1 MSSKELLLL
10 CYIFLK
16 SLFSGTK
23 ALIKAGGIWFVAGLI
38 VVFFVVPSIV
48 EKYNLKDALDVI
60 FLLFILF
67 VVIRFVIRLVK
78 KDKTWGS
85 LGNSKNRSKA
95 HQSDNV
101 Q

>member
-10 CYIFLK
+10 CYVFLK

-23 ALIKAGGIWFVAGLI
+23 YLIKAGGIWFVVLLGVAL
-38 VVFFVVPSIV
+38 FVIPSMV
-48 EKYNLKDALDVI
+48 EKYNLKDAVDVI

-85 LGNSKNRSKA
+85 LGKSKNRKVS
-95 HQSDNV
+95 
-101 Q
+101 

>member
-16 SLFSGTK
+16 SLFLGTK

-48 EKYNLKDALDVI
+48 EKYNLKDAIDVI
-60 FLLFILF
+60 FLLFILWIA
-67 VVIRFVIRLVK
+67 VRFVIRLVK

-85 LGNSKNRSKA
+85 LGKSKKHRKVS
-95 HQSDNV
+95 
-101 Q
+101 

>member
-16 SLFSGTK
+16 SLFLGTK

-67 VVIRFVIRLVK
+67 VVIRFVIRFVK

-85 LGNSKNRSKA
+85 LRKKTNQN
-95 HQSDNV
+95 QYSDM
-101 Q
+101 